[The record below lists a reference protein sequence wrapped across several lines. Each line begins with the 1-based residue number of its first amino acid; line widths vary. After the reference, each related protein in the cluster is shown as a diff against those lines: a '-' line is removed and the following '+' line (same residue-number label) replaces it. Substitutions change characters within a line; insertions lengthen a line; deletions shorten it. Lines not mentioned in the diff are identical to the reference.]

1 MNSKKLNSFRNY
13 IIPRKFNYNIVEIEK
28 FLKNLNDILFAK
40 IILSDDND
48 IKEIHIITSH
58 TSNPKKIIRDVESL
72 LLAKY
77 NIEVDYRKISI
88 AQVKDDEIDNGH
100 MADDT
105 KPLPRL
111 KLANVKVTNNGN
123 HFEVVVDFENNGK
136 LYSGKM
142 SGVDWEKNY
151 EYLVAKAAM
160 EGINSF
166 LEGYVFFQIDE
177 IKKIELES
185 EKKLIVVSLDLIDSN
200 KKENLV
206 GSAVENND
214 VNHAV
219 VRAMLKA
226 ANRRILM
233 KGK

>member
-1 MNSKKLNSFRNY
+1 
-13 IIPRKFNYNIVEIEK
+13 
-28 FLKNLNDILFAK
+28 
-40 IILSDDND
+40 
-48 IKEIHIITSH
+48 
-58 TSNPKKIIRDVESL
+58 
-72 LLAKY
+72 
-77 NIEVDYRKISI
+77 
-88 AQVKDDEIDNGH
+88 
-100 MADDT
+100 
-105 KPLPRL
+105 
-111 KLANVKVTNNGN
+111 VKVTNNGN

-142 SGVDWEKNY
+142 SGVNWEKNY

>member
-142 SGVDWEKNY
+142 SGVNWEKNY

-177 IKKIELES
+177 IKKIE
-185 EKKLIVVSLDLIDSN
+185 
-200 KKENLV
+200 
-206 GSAVENND
+206 
-214 VNHAV
+214 
-219 VRAMLKA
+219 
-226 ANRRILM
+226 
-233 KGK
+233 